1 MVIHVQTNC
10 CSFTSLIFPGR
21 ALLPFH
27 LNPLSAPHR
36 DSPVT
41 EMETTTLLI
50 LGLITI
56 GLRNPEIRMMIAS
69 WLQSPPVEASRVDT
83 AAEATPAAAFSH
95 PGGATYRHKHARTA
109 RTNKTGWR
117 KTGPHYNNKSKINPG
132 ARVTSSFHTN
142 SHAHHNP
149 PTQPFCPM
157 TRSQCPN
164 CDRVTWLDHVNN
176 MSN

>member
-10 CSFTSLIFPGR
+10 CSFTSLRFPGR

-27 LNPLSAPHR
+27 FNPLSALHR

-41 EMETTTLLI
+41 AMETTTLLI
-50 LGLITI
+50 LGLVTI
-56 GLRNPEIRMMIAS
+56 GLRNPEIRRMIAS

-95 PGGATYRHKHARTA
+95 PGGATNRLKHARTA
-109 RTNKTGWR
+109 RTTKTGYR
-117 KTGPHYNNKSKINPG
+117 KTGPHYNNKSKFNSG
-132 ARVTSSFHTN
+132 ARVTSCFHTN

-149 PTQPFCPM
+149 PTKPFCPR
-157 TRSQCPN
+157 TLFQCPN
-164 CDRVTWLDHVNN
+164 CDRVTRLDHVHNT
-176 MSN
+176 SN

>member
-10 CSFTSLIFPGR
+10 CSFTSLRFPGR

-27 LNPLSAPHR
+27 LNPLPALHG

-41 EMETTTLLI
+41 AMETTTLLI
-50 LGLITI
+50 LGLVTI
-56 GLRNPEIRMMIAS
+56 GLRNPEIRRMIAS

-95 PGGATYRHKHARTA
+95 PGGATNRLKHARTA
-109 RTNKTGWR
+109 RTTKTGYR
-117 KTGPHYNNKSKINPG
+117 KTGPHYNNKSKFNSG

-149 PTQPFCPM
+149 PTKPFCPR
-157 TRSQCPN
+157 TLFQCPN
-164 CDRVTWLDHVNN
+164 CDCVTRLDHVHNT
-176 MSN
+176 SN